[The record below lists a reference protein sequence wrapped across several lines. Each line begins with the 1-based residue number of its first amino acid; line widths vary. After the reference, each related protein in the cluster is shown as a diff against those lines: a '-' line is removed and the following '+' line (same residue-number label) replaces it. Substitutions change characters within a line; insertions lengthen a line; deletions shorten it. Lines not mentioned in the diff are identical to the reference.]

1 MVLEVWQTYGLNPV
15 YHISCYLLHRKKN
28 VEIND
33 VKQGVHVSTTRE
45 IEHGVPQCSIL
56 GAILT
61 YLLHGAES
69 FFRS

>member
-1 MVLEVWQTYGLNPV
+1 
-15 YHISCYLLHRKKN
+15 
-28 VEIND
+28 VEINN
-33 VKQGVHVSTTRE
+33 VKQGIHVSTTRE

-69 FFRS
+69 FLRS